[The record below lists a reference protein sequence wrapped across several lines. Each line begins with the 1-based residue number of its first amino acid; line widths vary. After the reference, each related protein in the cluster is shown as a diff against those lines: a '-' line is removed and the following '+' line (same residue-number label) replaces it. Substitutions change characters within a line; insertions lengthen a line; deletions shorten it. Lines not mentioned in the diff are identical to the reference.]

1 MHALNEIASSVPI
14 IKQWSGEIDG
24 LARKAH
30 CIVGVIERRG
40 GEVRCDPGPG
50 QSLYIYISDRHCCW
64 RGVLVVVEWSSK
76 RERAEWRDRLASS
89 DSELSDHTPR
99 SIGRSVS

>member
-50 QSLYIYISDRHCCW
+50 QSLYIYIYPIDTAAGGACW
-64 RGVLVVVEWSSK
+64 LLLSGQVS
-76 RERAEWRDRLASS
+76 ER
-89 DSELSDHTPR
+89 ELSGEID
-99 SIGRSVS
+99 

>member
-1 MHALNEIASSVPI
+1 MMHALNEIASSVPI

-50 QSLYIYISDRHCCW
+50 QSLYIYIYIRSTLLLAGRAGCC
-64 RGVLVVVEWSSK
+64 
-76 RERAEWRDRLASS
+76 
-89 DSELSDHTPR
+89 
-99 SIGRSVS
+99 